1 MQRGGKRE
9 GRRAP
14 LYADNR
20 GKISRCGAAEI
31 SKPGATKKKAA
42 RSLFG
47 TGGLFFYL
55 SLNLSNLLQRGER

>member
-1 MQRGGKRE
+1 LQS
-9 GRRAP
+9 
-14 LYADNR
+14 DNR
-20 GKISRCGAAEI
+20 GNLPQTAVAAA
-31 SKPGATKKKAA
+31 KQDAGKKKAA